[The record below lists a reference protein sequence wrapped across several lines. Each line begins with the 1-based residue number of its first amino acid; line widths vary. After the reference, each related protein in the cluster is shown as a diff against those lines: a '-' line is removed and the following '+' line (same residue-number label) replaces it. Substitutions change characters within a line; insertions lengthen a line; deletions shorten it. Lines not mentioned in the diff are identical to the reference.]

1 MKGSRIKNSRWYEGD
16 DEYPRYFKTNGKLHF
31 DQTKIDEHQVASL
44 SFSAA
49 DYERLVYTETIE
61 TEGKGQLTL
70 GLIIRGNDI
79 DEINYKIA
87 FYDASDLCLDVCCL
101 VYTETIETE
110 GKGQLTLGLIIRGND
125 IDEINYKI
133 AFYDASDLCLD
144 VCCHNVASEISPNFK
159 RVCVTYPIPNKSC
172 YVRVGWEFKGIV
184 TGVTLF
190 HPSLVL
196 MD

>member
-1 MKGSRIKNSRWYEGD
+1 MKGNRIKNSRWYEGD

-49 DYERLVYTETIE
+49 DYER
-61 TEGKGQLTL
+61 
-70 GLIIRGNDI
+70 
-79 DEINYKIA
+79 
-87 FYDASDLCLDVCCL
+87 L